1 MRIGITN
8 MPTDNIE
15 IYRLTGDV
23 AIVRLYKDEQ
33 TEVIAD
39 DTHKTADVVELQMV
53 YYDGL
58 KDEVLTNFETYFA
71 MATEKEAVK
80 IKEQKQNEIKQ
91 FLLKANV
98 DYFDGKITETEFT
111 ARQNELKAEYE
122 LL

>member
-1 MRIGITN
+1 MRIGISA

-15 IYRLTGDV
+15 IYPITATTAL
-23 AIVRLYKDEQ
+23 VRLFKDEQ
-33 TEVIAD
+33 NEVVAD
-39 DTHKTADVVELQMV
+39 DTRITADVVELQLH

-58 KDEVLTNFETYFA
+58 KDEVLANFETYFT

-80 IKEQKQNEIKQ
+80 IKEQKQSEIRQ

-98 DYFDGKITETEFT
+98 DYFDRKTTEAEFT

>member
-1 MRIGITN
+1 MRIGITA

-15 IYRLTGDV
+15 IYRLAGGV

-33 TEVIAD
+33 TD

-58 KDEVLTNFETYFA
+58 RGEVLANFETYFV

-80 IKEQKQNEIKQ
+80 VKEQKQAEIKQ
-91 FLLKANV
+91 FLQKANV
-98 DYFDGKITETEFT
+98 DYLNGLITIDEFVAKT
-111 ARQNELKAEYE
+111 NELKTEYE
-122 LL
+122 AL